1 MVYKGKW
8 LIGVTLEVVL
18 LPACGAP
25 TCSGWLVMA
34 VQDGPAFPL
43 TGSQD
48 SESPK
53 TTGKQQKAIT
63 LFLTFLITP
72 ATVQKWVMAARDAS
86 NIV

>member
-1 MVYKGKW
+1 M
-8 LIGVTLEVVL
+8 IRVTLEVAL

-34 VQDGPAFPL
+34 LQDGPAFPL

-48 SESPK
+48 SQSPK
-53 TTGKQQKAIT
+53 TTGNQQEAIT
-63 LFLTFLITP
+63 FVLTFLITP

-86 NIV
+86 NIL